1 MSLFQQTLAQMEEA
15 ANLVGLTDN
24 AQRILENPERVL
36 LVSVPVR
43 MDNGKIRV
51 FEGYRVQH
59 STMRGPAKGGIRFAP
74 EVDLDEVK
82 ALSAWMSIK
91 CAVVN
96 IPLGGGKGGVSVD
109 THTLSS
115 GELERLTRAYVRAI
129 APIIGPK
136 KDVPAPDMYTT
147 PQIMA
152 WATDEFSILE
162 GQNTLGVFTGKP
174 LEFGGSVGRSAA
186 TAQGGIYVLN
196 AFLAARKSHI
206 KTAVVQGFGNAG
218 YHAAR
223 LLAEQGVKVVAVSDS
238 RGGIFC
244 EKGIDVAKAFQYK
257 GSGNLA
263 SYPGAT
269 VLTNAD
275 LLSLPCDLLVL
286 AARENEVTR
295 DNADAISAK
304 LILELAN
311 GPITPDADK
320 ILAQKNISILPDILA
335 NAGGVTVSY
344 FELVQNEMNFYWSER
359 EVSDRLKEIMERALD
374 EILETQQHCFAPEHA
389 EIGAKK
395 IEEFPDPEK
404 CERITLRQAA
414 FIRALK
420 RIEDVM
426 RLRGKI

>member
-43 MDNGKIRV
+43 MDNGKIQV

-109 THTLSS
+109 TRTLSS

-196 AFLAARKSHI
+196 AFLASRKSQI

-257 GSGNLA
+257 GSGNL
-263 SYPGAT
+263 SDYPGAT

-295 DNADAISAK
+295 DNADVISAK

-311 GPITPDADK
+311 GPVTPDADK

-335 NAGGVTVSY
+335 NVGGVTVSY
-344 FELVQNEMNFYWSER
+344 FELVQNEMNFYWSEK

-374 EILETQQHCFAPEHA
+374 EILETQQHCFAPAHA

>member
-1 MSLFQQTLAQMEEA
+1 MSLFQQTLAQMEDA

-24 AQRILENPERVL
+24 AQRILENPERIL
-36 LVSVPVR
+36 FVSVPVR
-43 MDNGKIRV
+43 MDDGKIKV

-59 STMRGPAKGGIRFAP
+59 STIRGPAKGGIRFAP

-82 ALSAWMSIK
+82 ALAAWMSIK

-96 IPLGGGKGGVSVD
+96 IPLGGGKGGVTVD
-109 THTLSS
+109 TRTLSL

-152 WATDEFSILE
+152 WATDEFSVLE

-174 LEFGGSVGRSAA
+174 VEFGGSVGRGSA

-196 AFLAARKSHI
+196 AFLSAQKSNI
-206 KTAVVQGFGNAG
+206 QTAVVQGFGNAG

-223 LLAEQGVKVVAVSDS
+223 LLKAQGIAVLAVSDS
-238 RGGIFC
+238 QGGIFS
-244 EKGIDVAKAFQYK
+244 ETGIDPEEALRWKNA
-257 GSGNLA
+257 GNL
-263 SYPGAT
+263 SDYPGT
-269 VLTNAD
+269 TRLTNTD
-275 LLSLPCDLLVL
+275 LLSLSCDLLVL
-286 AARENEVTR
+286 AARENEITH
-295 DNADAISAK
+295 DNADAVCAK
-304 LILELAN
+304 LLLELAN
-311 GPITPDADK
+311 GPVTPDADK
-320 ILAQKNISILPDILA
+320 ILAQKNITILPDILA

-344 FELVQNEMNFYWSER
+344 FELVQNEMNFYWSEK
-359 EVSDRLKEIMERALD
+359 EVSDRLKETMERALS
-374 EILETQQHCFAPEHA
+374 EILETQKHCFAPQHA
-389 EIGAKK
+389 EIGTKT
-395 IEEFPDPEK
+395 IEEFSDPEK

-420 RIEDVM
+420 RIEEAM
-426 RLRGKI
+426 RFRGKI